1 MSTDDEARTHALELL
16 QGHHDFPGIFEFRA
30 VVLPESKSATV
41 AAAAAVVGG
50 RHRIKDVTQR
60 QSSRGKYVSVR
71 MSIDVDSPET
81 VLEVY
86 AVLKAV
92 HGVVTLL

>member
-1 MSTDDEARTHALELL
+1 MSTDDEARNNALELL
-16 QGHHDFPGIFEFRA
+16 TAHHDFPGVFEFRA

-41 AAAAAVVGG
+41 TAAASVVGG
-50 RHRIKDVTQR
+50 RHRVVGVTQR

-71 MSIDVDSPET
+71 MSIEVDSPET
-81 VLEVY
+81 VLEIY

-92 HGVVTLL
+92 RGVVTLL